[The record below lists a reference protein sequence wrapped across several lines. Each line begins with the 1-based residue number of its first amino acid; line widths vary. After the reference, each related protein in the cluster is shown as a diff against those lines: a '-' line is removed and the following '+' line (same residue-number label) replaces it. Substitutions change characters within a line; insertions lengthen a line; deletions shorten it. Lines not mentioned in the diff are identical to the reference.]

1 MRAVTVQSAQDLVTF
16 DPSWVRRTVTVRQV
30 VYFQVRLWKA
40 NFWAMRQFPAGSHAR
55 DEYRDRM
62 RTLSFYIW
70 RELRK

>member
-1 MRAVTVQSAQDLVTF
+1 MRAVTDPSAHGIVTF
-16 DPSWVRRTVTVRQV
+16 DPSWVHGLTVRQI

-40 NFWAMRQFPAGSHAR
+40 NFWAMRQFPIGSRAR

-62 RTLSFYIW
+62 RLLRFYIW